1 MMWKK
6 GTQLHRI
13 IARVMRPGPELKSP
27 ERQMDDSAGNA
38 ERSVP

>member
-13 IARVMRPGPELKSP
+13 IARVMRPGRVIESQKSK
-27 ERQMDDSAGNA
+27 MAGSAESSFA
-38 ERSVP
+38 